1 VPVAVDAAAGPT
13 GAFASFITTICLP
26 NPNIPASAGG
36 ATFGAKLINAQLNIR
51 NVFAT
56 PAGDGDYVWRAIAT
70 PWPNGPGAPV
80 AANTRE
86 ARAHIILPA
95 VVTVNARAAR
105 KIRGFRTVTI
115 SGSAREG
122 TSSLS
127 GAAVRIQVGNA
138 VKTVRTGANGAYRTT
153 FRLRA
158 GRRYTAAVRLTVG
171 ERTAASPCSTPGPFQ
186 AGTPAIPCATETL
199 PFFETLQ
206 DPLTADGTFLSA
218 SRAFRVR

>member
-1 VPVAVDAAAGPT
+1 
-13 GAFASFITTICLP
+13 
-26 NPNIPASAGG
+26 
-36 ATFGAKLINAQLNIR
+36 
-51 NVFAT
+51 
-56 PAGDGDYVWRAIAT
+56 
-70 PWPNGPGAPV
+70 
-80 AANTRE
+80 
-86 ARAHIILPA
+86 
-95 VVTVNARAAR
+95 
-105 KIRGFRTVTI
+105 
-115 SGSAREG
+115 
-122 TSSLS
+122 
-127 GAAVRIQVGNA
+127 VGNA